1 MVERYRNR
9 THSKTRKRKYRKNT
23 HRRKTMRGGGRIAL
37 LTKPS
42 KKYPKGMLHA
52 FNQRKMKKNVNSLS
66 EMFSRSTL
74 LGPATSTAHKTATAT
89 KKVKKKKKTPTPKKV
104 DELTKLASKLK
115 IKQTESY

>member
-1 MVERYRNR
+1 
-9 THSKTRKRKYRKNT
+9 
-23 HRRKTMRGGGRIAL
+23 MRGGGRIAL

-74 LGPATSTAHKTATAT
+74 RGPTTSTAHKTATAT
-89 KKVKKKKKTPTPKKV
+89 KKAKKKKEKPIPKKV
-104 DELTKLASKLK
+104 GELTKLASKLK
-115 IKQTESY
+115 I